1 MATDK
6 TVSSFIE
13 SQVPEYL
20 REEGP
25 KLVAFLK
32 AYYEWMETTNQLT
45 DASKNLLNNQDIDT
59 TSLSGFYDYFR
70 KEVLADF
77 PTEILAD
84 KRLVVKRIKD
94 LYQTKGSKLS
104 FKLLFRILYDE
115 EIDFINPADFILKT
129 SDGRW
134 VRDQLVNIHEPIVGD
149 IDSMVGQFVTGQTSG
164 ARGKC
169 TAVAKTIQLG
179 IQVRQFTVTN
189 VVGTFRDREV
199 ILADNGVSGTITS
212 ALGALVDVVFNNPE
226 TNRGGSGHQLGD
238 SVRFI
243 SSTGTGATGVVSGTK
258 PSGVTFRVIDG
269 GSGYRVAT
277 PLAANGSGLLVG
289 GSSANN
295 SPKGTTA
302 TVSGGTGIGGSV
314 TVLSIG
320 PPYANVFVYT
330 DKIQAV
336 ANTRIGFGQ
345 TYGDSANTDTFLA
358 SANLESANAYTTLG
372 SALGTIAE
380 TVGSVN
386 AIAVTTGNYEVNL
399 PGVSTIDNVISV
411 LEVSDGSGGYLGKNA
426 VISPV
431 FIPGAITDVTVNNGG
446 SLYSSVF
453 PVTIQNTT
461 RTGTADAIG
470 SPIVSGVSQT
480 IGRFTDSRG
489 FLSWNMRLQDN
500 YYYQEYSYV
509 IKSQRGLQV
518 YRDIVKNVLHP
529 AGSKLFGQINLQD
542 EIDFAGQFDV
552 EETIYLNLIK
562 AQTNTELTI
571 PSTTRFSDDTVLSR
585 TIESGTILPSS
596 YVYGGPVQHGTFVSN
611 TNVVSFGFDVNA
623 IDPTTVVSSPQ
634 LNFAVYPG
642 TILPSSEVYG
652 APVFG
657 SVVSTNNQLSFTF
670 DLPSIGS
677 TTSVTETNILLL
689 PGDGTVSV
697 SNNEI
702 IDPYL
707 TTSIS
712 TLLTDPI
719 VSIGSPLAV
728 NGNNTFFTTIVQSG
742 STIEIQ
748 DIDPGAT
755 GNTTY
760 IVDAVLSNTVL
771 TITQPFGGGA
781 ALANG
786 IFRYTYDGNI

>member
-32 AYYEWMETTNQLT
+32 AYYEWMETTGQMT
-45 DASKNLLNNQDIDT
+45 DASKSLLKNQDIDT
-59 TSLSGFYDYFR
+59 TTLSGFYDYFR
-70 KEVLADF
+70 REVLADF
-77 PTEILAD
+77 PSEILAD

-94 LYQTKGSKLS
+94 LYQSKGSKLS
-104 FKLLFRILYDE
+104 FKLLFRILYNE

-169 TAVAKTIQLG
+169 TAVAQTIQLG
-179 IQVRQFTVTN
+179 IQVRQFTMTN
-189 VVGTFRDREV
+189 VVGSFRDKEV

-212 ALGALVDVVFNNPE
+212 AQGALVDAVFTNPE

-243 SSTGTGATGVVSGTK
+243 SSVGSGATGVVSGTK
-258 PSGVTFRVIDG
+258 PSGVTFRVTDG
-269 GSGYRVAT
+269 GSGYRVTT

-289 GSSANN
+289 GSAADRT
-295 SPKGTTA
+295 PKGTTA
-302 TVSGGTGIGGSV
+302 TVSGGTGSGGSV

-330 DKIQAV
+330 DKIATV

-345 TYGDSANTDTFLA
+345 TYGDSANTVLA
-358 SANLESANAYTTLG
+358 SANLASSNAYTSLG

-386 AIAVTTGNYEVNL
+386 AISVTTGNYEVNL
-399 PGVSTIDNVISV
+399 PGVSTVDSVISV
-411 LEVSDGSGGYLGKNA
+411 LQLSDGSGGYLGKNA

-453 PVTIQNTT
+453 PVTIENTS
-461 RTGTADAIG
+461 RPGTNNAVATAV
-470 SPIVSGVSQT
+470 VSGVSQT

-489 FLSWNMRLQDN
+489 FLSWNMKLQDN

-509 IKSQRGLQV
+509 IKSQKGLQV

-529 AGSKLFGQINLQD
+529 AGSKLFGQIDIQD
-542 EIDFAGQFDV
+542 EINFVDNFTV

-571 PSTTRFSDDTVLSR
+571 PSTTRFSTDAVLSR

-611 TNVVSFGFDVNA
+611 TNIVSFGFDVNA
-623 IDPTTVVSSPQ
+623 IDATTVVSSPQ
-634 LNFAVYPG
+634 LNFIMDPG

-657 SVVSTNNQLSFTF
+657 SIVSTNNALSFTF

-677 TTSVTETNILLL
+677 TTSVPQTTLALLQ
-689 PGDGTVSV
+689 GAGTVSV

-707 TTSIS
+707 ATPITD
-712 TLLTDPI
+712 LLTDII
-719 VSIGSPLAV
+719 VSVGSPLAV
-728 NGNNTFFTTIVQSG
+728 TGNNTLFTTVVKSG

-760 IVDAVLSNTVL
+760 IVDAVVSNTVL
-771 TITQPFGGGA
+771 TITTPFGGGS

>member
-1 MATDK
+1 
-6 TVSSFIE
+6 
-13 SQVPEYL
+13 
-20 REEGP
+20 
-25 KLVAFLK
+25 
-32 AYYEWMETTNQLT
+32 METTGQVT
-45 DASKNLLNNQDIDT
+45 DASKSLLKNQDIDT
-59 TSLSGFYDYFR
+59 TTLSGFYEYFR
-70 KEVLADF
+70 REVLSDF
-77 PTEILAD
+77 PSEILAD

-94 LYQTKGSKLS
+94 LYQSKGSKLS

-115 EIDFINPADFILKT
+115 EIDFVNPADFILKT

-134 VRDQLVNIHEPIVGD
+134 VRDQLVNIHDPIVGD
-149 IDSMVGQFVTGQTSG
+149 IDSMVGQFVTGQTSN
-164 ARGKC
+164 ARGRC
-169 TAVAKTIQLG
+169 TAVAQTIQLG
-179 IQVRQFTVTN
+179 IKVRQFTITN
-189 VVGTFRDREV
+189 VVGSFRDNEI
-199 ILADNGVSGTITS
+199 ILADNGVSGAITS
-212 ALGALVDVVFNNPE
+212 AQGALVDAVFTNPE

-243 SSTGTGATGVVSGTK
+243 SSVGSGATGVVSGTK
-258 PSGVTFRVIDG
+258 PSAVTFRVTNG
-269 GSGYRVAT
+269 GSGYRVTT

-289 GSSANN
+289 GSAADRT
-295 SPKGTTA
+295 PKGTTA
-302 TVSGGTGIGGSV
+302 TVSGGTGSGGSV

-330 DKIQAV
+330 DKIATV

-345 TYGDSANTDTFLA
+345 TYGGSANTVLA
-358 SANLESANAYTTLG
+358 SANLASSNAFTSLG

-386 AIAVTTGNYEVNL
+386 AISVSTGNYEVNL
-399 PGVSTIDNVISV
+399 PGVSTVDSVISV

-453 PVTIQNTT
+453 PVTIENTT
-461 RTGTADAIG
+461 RPGTNNAVATAV
-470 SPIVSGVSQT
+470 VSGVSQT

-509 IKSQRGLQV
+509 IKSQKGLQV
-518 YRDIVKNVLHP
+518 YKDIVKNVLHP
-529 AGSKLFGQINLQD
+529 AGSKLFGQIDLQD
-542 EIDFAGQFDV
+542 EIDFVDNFTV
-552 EETIYLNLIK
+552 EEHIYLNLIK

-571 PSTTRFSDDTVLSR
+571 PSTTRFSTDAVLSR

-596 YVYGGPVQHGTFVSN
+596 SVYGGPVQHGTFVSN
-611 TNVVSFGFDVNA
+611 TNIVSFGFDVSA
-623 IDPTTVVSSPQ
+623 IDATTVVSSPQ
-634 LNFAVYPG
+634 LNFNIDLG
-642 TILPSSEVYG
+642 TILPSSE
-652 APVFG
+652 FG
-657 SVVSTNNQLSFTF
+657 SIVATDNTLSFTF

-677 TTSVTETNILLL
+677 TTSVPQTTLALLQ
-689 PGDGTVSV
+689 GDGTVSV

-702 IDPYL
+702 IDPFL
-707 TTSIS
+707 ATPITD
-712 TLLTDPI
+712 LLTDI
-719 VSIGSPLAV
+719 IISVGSPLAV
-728 NGNNTFFTTIVQSG
+728 TGNNTLFTTVVKSG

-760 IVDAVLSNTVL
+760 IVDAVVSNTVL
-771 TITQPFGGGA
+771 TITTPFGGGS